1 MDKMSKLAIYGVLIL
16 GVACLGLSSSGCGDD
31 DTEVSKDKAYLR
43 VLHLSPDAPGVDVYA
58 NGTSK
63 VVNNL
68 MFLEGTSYLEVEAG
82 TYDFNITATGSPA
95 SQSVLDI
102 DALVLSKDTYYT
114 AVAFDALGSIKA
126 MPLVDD
132 YDGLDSGNIRVRA
145 IHAAEAVGQVDI
157 WVIPETGNPSILY
170 ENVDFGVAGD
180 YLDLPAAAYTLGFDL
195 DDDATPDVIFDVPAL
210 AAGTIANVFAVNDSN
225 GAVTLQAQ
233 VESGSMV
240 QITPRPEKS
249 DSFIRVLHLSPDA
262 PGVDVYVDG
271 AAKVVEDLAFLEG
284 TGYLTV
290 EEGTY
295 DFNITATGT
304 PANQSVLDVT
314 GLALA
319 GDAYYTAV
327 AFDALS
333 SIQAMALVDDYE
345 NLDAGNIRIRA
356 IHAAEVVGQVDIWVI
371 PDMGAPSILYEN
383 VDFGVAGDY
392 LDLPAAA
399 YTLGFDLD
407 DDATPDVIFDVPSL
421 AAGTVANVFAVND
434 NMGSVTLQAQLED
447 GSLVQID
454 SRT

>member
-1 MDKMSKLAIYGVLIL
+1 MRKLAIYGVLIL
-16 GVACLGLSSSGCGDD
+16 GVAALGLSSSGCGDD
-31 DTEVSKDKAYLR
+31 DTEVTEDKAYLR

-68 MFLEGTSYLEVEAG
+68 MFLEGTSYMEVEAG

-95 SQSVLDI
+95 DQSVLDI
-102 DALVLSKDTYYT
+102 TGLALSKDTYYT

-126 MPLVDD
+126 IPLVDD
-132 YDGLDSGNIRVRA
+132 YDGLDSANIRVRA

-157 WVIPETGNPSILY
+157 WVIPETGDPTILY

-195 DDDATPDVIFDVPAL
+195 DNDDTPDVIFDIPEL
-210 AAGTIANVFAVNDSN
+210 TAGTVANVLAVNDST
-225 GAVTLQAQ
+225 GAVSLQAQ
-233 VESGSMV
+233 LRDGSVV
-240 QITPRPEKS
+240 QIDPRPAKK

-262 PGVDVYVDG
+262 PGVDVYANG

-284 TGYLTV
+284 TDYLTV
-290 EEGTY
+290 DEGTY

-304 PANQSVLDVT
+304 PADQSVLDVT
-314 GLALA
+314 GLALT
-319 GDAYYTAV
+319 GDTYYTAV

-345 NLDAGNIRIRA
+345 GLDAGSIRIRA
-356 IHAAEVVGQVDIWVI
+356 IHAAESVGPVDIWVI

-434 NMGSVTLQAQLED
+434 NMGSVSLQAQLED

-454 SRT
+454 HR